1 MKNCNVKGKII
12 IDYLKENNFHK
23 ENSLKQFCHS
33 CYVYLCMHNQMV
45 ALKVIGG
52 H

>member
-23 ENSLKQFCHS
+23 ENSLKQFMLRIS
-33 CYVYLCMHNQMV
+33 VY
-45 ALKVIGG
+45 A
-52 H
+52 